1 MSEIKISYNFEG
13 DVALVTGAGAGI
25 GLATAIAFAK
35 AGAAVV
41 LSDINEDLLIIETEK
56 LRTAGYTVS
65 SFKCDVADES
75 QAAALI
81 KHAVDTFGRLDMV
94 FLRAVGYQQYTV
106 IRVHSFQ
113 KIGRVLG
120 KSKARVCN

>member
-75 QAAALI
+75 TPEISSMKLI
-81 KHAVDTFGRLDMV
+81 LNSMMGFAII
-94 FLRAVGYQQYTV
+94 YY
-106 IRVHSFQ
+106 
-113 KIGRVLG
+113 
-120 KSKARVCN
+120 